1 VPLLGFG
8 LAALVGLSL
17 GLLGAGG
24 SILTVPVLAYVLD
37 FDPKQAVP
45 MSLVIVGMTSLAG
58 ALARIRRRQV
68 RLRSALTFAPVA
80 MVGAYVGA
88 RLAMFVSGATQ
99 LTVLG
104 LAMLGAAISM
114 FRGAGRERDTVRQAL
129 EPRPALVGI
138 VALTIGALTG
148 FAGVGGGFLFVPALT
163 LLAGLPMHQAIG
175 TSLVVITLNSAAA
188 LVGYVGHVDLPWPF
202 LTTFTL
208 VAIAGVAIG
217 TRFVRSVSQP
227 MLRRAFAVLLVATS
241 IFVLYRNRTVFTA
254 AGASSVALAHERYS
268 GK

>member
-104 LAMLGAAISM
+104 LAMLKRSS
-114 FRGAGRERDTVRQAL
+114 RDQR
-129 EPRPALVGI
+129 
-138 VALTIGALTG
+138 
-148 FAGVGGGFLFVPALT
+148 
-163 LLAGLPMHQAIG
+163 
-175 TSLVVITLNSAAA
+175 SSASW
-188 LVGYVGHVDLPWPF
+188 H
-202 LTTFTL
+202 
-208 VAIAGVAIG
+208 
-217 TRFVRSVSQP
+217 
-227 MLRRAFAVLLVATS
+227 
-241 IFVLYRNRTVFTA
+241 
-254 AGASSVALAHERYS
+254 
-268 GK
+268 